1 LLMDAFGMGT
11 TAHEGIEFQKIIA
24 STGPRKL
31 PETESEINT
40 IALCYK
46 AKVGVY
52 MLFGNAK

>member
-1 LLMDAFGMGT
+1 MDAFGMGT